1 MAVGF
6 GPDMAKAAAASERIF
21 KMLSEPSL
29 IDPCEDENNSEKKR
43 ISSSND
49 I

>member
-6 GPDMAKAAAASERIF
+6 GPDVARAAAASERIF

-29 IDPCEDENNSEKKR
+29 IDPFEDANNSDKKR
-43 ISSSND
+43 IASSND